1 VAGAGHLATI
11 TSVLEQGL
19 VAAAASD
26 TQNPWIGATDDA
38 NDTDAVFAWV
48 TGEPWGFANF
58 APGQPDDDVGFGGN
72 GECLHLLNAAG
83 QWNDTNCAATG
94 FVVGRVCE
102 YEPRCGDGVIQ
113 PAQSE
118 TCDDGNSVSFDGCSA
133 TCRVETLFFSEYIE
147 GSGGTNKA
155 VEIANPS
162 LTPRNL
168 TGCSL
173 RLYTN
178 GSPTP
183 SNTVALTQT
192 IAGGDVLVVCNP
204 SSVAAILG
212 QCDLQSNAVA
222 NWNGDD
228 AIELF
233 CGSASVDV
241 IGQLGVDPGVE
252 WGTAPTSTLDQT
264 LRRKCSVSV
273 GDANGTNAFNPATE
287 WTSLGTNVFTDLGVR
302 SCSP

>member
-1 VAGAGHLATI
+1 MERHQLRRHR
-11 TSVLEQGL
+11 LR
-19 VAAAASD
+19 
-26 TQNPWIGATDDA
+26 
-38 NDTDAVFAWV
+38 
-48 TGEPWGFANF
+48 
-58 APGQPDDDVGFGGN
+58 
-72 GECLHLLNAAG
+72 
-83 QWNDTNCAATG
+83 
-94 FVVGRVCE
+94 VGRVE

-162 LTPRNL
+162 LTPGPDRVARC
-168 TGCSL
+168 GCTPTA
-173 RLYTN
+173 RR
-178 GSPTP
+178 PRATP
-183 SNTVALTQT
+183 SRSPRRSPAATCWW
-192 IAGGDVLVVCNP
+192 CNP
-204 SSVAAILG
+204 SSVAAIRG